1 MHLHISPND
10 GRPIYRQI
18 VDQIKHLIA
27 AGRLNPHDE
36 LPPVRTLARLL
47 LINPN
52 TVVRAYHELEGA
64 GLIYKRH
71 GAGTYVAEADSP
83 YSESEQHRI
92 VNEQVDSLLVV
103 ARHMNFDIE
112 HLLALVRERNKLL
125 NQRRGID
132 L

>member
-18 VDQIKHLIA
+18 VDQVKYLIV

-52 TVVRAYHELEGA
+52 TVVRAYHDLEEA
-64 GLIYKRH
+64 GLIYKRQ
-71 GAGTYVAEADSP
+71 GAGTYVAAGSSP
-83 YSESEQHRI
+83 YSESEQIRRLT
-92 VNEQVDSLLVV
+92 EQVDSLLVD
-103 ARHMNFDIE
+103 ARHMNCSFE
-112 HLLALVRERNKLL
+112 ELQVLMQERNKLL
-125 NQRRGID
+125 EQTRGKS
-132 L
+132 